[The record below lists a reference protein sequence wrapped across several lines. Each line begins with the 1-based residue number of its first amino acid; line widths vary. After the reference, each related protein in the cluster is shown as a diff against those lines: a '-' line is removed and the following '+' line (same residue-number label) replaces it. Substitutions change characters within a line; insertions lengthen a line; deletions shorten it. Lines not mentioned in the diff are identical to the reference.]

1 VTTQQHHP
9 PDPAEAIVICGAR
22 LRAGDDERWVDLAE
36 GYEACPC
43 QGHESLIFCGSGYTN
58 IDALIEE
65 GRRFRHAFDC
75 VSAPDNVST
84 T

>member
-1 VTTQQHHP
+1 MP
-9 PDPAEAIVICGAR
+9 LPR
-22 LRAGDDERWVDLAE
+22 
-36 GYEACPC
+36 
-43 QGHESLIFCGSGYTN
+43 HESLLSCGSGYTN

-65 GRRFRHAFDC
+65 GRRFLPAFDC